1 MEERESSSDIQKE
14 ASSGKLDF
22 SNQDVDGTQDEPSI
36 FKEENLDVEEDGDED
51 DIFDRGDVVSNRNID
66 FELCESIKIN
76 YRNHREGHNNN
87 KLAASSLQQSSNNP
101 NPMNQSEFELI
112 NGIIDKQNPQ
122 MKDQLPFIL
131 NIQMQYCKESLKDFL
146 QNQQKVDTIYNFKI
160 FKQLIET
167 INFIHQKCKIIH
179 RDLKP
184 ANIFM
189 QDDVI
194 QIGDFGLAT
203 DSIELKRKNSID
215 EQHLSFDKES
225 VELSLTRNIGTPGY
239 MAPEL
244 EANEYYDDKVDIFAL
259 GLIMFEMFFNFSTKH
274 ERFLLMSNLS
284 KQH

>member
-1 MEERESSSDIQKE
+1 
-14 ASSGKLDF
+14 
-22 SNQDVDGTQDEPSI
+22 
-36 FKEENLDVEEDGDED
+36 
-51 DIFDRGDVVSNRNID
+51 
-66 FELCESIKIN
+66 
-76 YRNHREGHNNN
+76 
-87 KLAASSLQQSSNNP
+87 
-101 NPMNQSEFELI
+101 
-112 NGIIDKQNPQ
+112 
-122 MKDQLPFIL
+122 
-131 NIQMQYCKESLKDFL
+131 
-146 QNQQKVDTIYNFKI
+146 
-160 FKQLIET
+160 
-167 INFIHQKCKIIH
+167 
-179 RDLKP
+179 
-184 ANIFM
+184 M